1 MRSPSRSTRCGLA
14 FSPLTS
20 TLPPSHARLA
30 SDRVLNRQ
38 ATSSQT
44 SRRTDSLTS
53 DQNFDLALGFEA
65 VHEGVGL
72 LLAIRALEV
81 LLELWTNFFERYRA
95 RRLLLGDLDDVEA
108 EFGFDEIAHLARCE
122 RERHLVERTDHL
134 PLLEEAKVTALRRA
148 ARIL

>member
-30 SDRVLNRQ
+30 SDRVLNTQ

-53 DQNFDLALGFEA
+53 DQNFDLAFGLEA

-81 LLELWTNFFERYRA
+81 LLELWTNFVERHGA
-95 RRLLLGDLDDVEA
+95 RRLFLGDLHDVEA
-108 EFGFDEIAHLARCE
+108 ELGFDELAHLARRQLE
-122 RERHLVERTDHL
+122 GHVIEGTDHL
-134 PLLEEAKVTALRRA
+134 PLLKEAKVTTVRRA